1 MMEKGMS
8 SFSWQAMHLPVLFA
22 MLQCIIDTFAFMCT
36 SINGIK
42 TNMSV
47 WVSLPYVPHMS
58 PYYSYVIGGDFFLN
72 RHTSAMVLIK
82 ELINILKATKSLYPL
97 FKPDKDC
104 PAWLC
109 QEREYVSSLQHEPEI
124 EHAKILYLQAIECLK
139 HAE

>member
-1 MMEKGMS
+1 
-8 SFSWQAMHLPVLFA
+8 
-22 MLQCIIDTFAFMCT
+22 MLQHIIDAFTFMCT

-42 TNMSV
+42 TNMSI
-47 WVSLPYVPHMS
+47 WVSLPYVPHMP

-82 ELINILKATKSLYPL
+82 ESIDILKATKSLYPL

-109 QEREYVSSLQHEPEI
+109 QEREYVSSLQREPEI
-124 EHAKILYLQAIECLK
+124 EHAKILYLQAIECLE